1 MKKQYLVTDLYQL
14 EKYDLNLQKKY
25 LEIPVFDKRN
35 KLEKN
40 IIFKRW
46 KNHREKIN
54 VYNKN
59 VKLYKSYLN
68 KLSVYLNQYH
78 KKNFS
83 KRYWELILTPWLWWF
98 VSSVSFKWSLISS
111 IKANKFIFLK
121 KEIDSSEVIP
131 VGVEDF
137 VKISTSHFWN
147 HYIFSKIIEH
157 SFSKKIKIQKID
169 SNKIIQFRLSFL
181 VS

>member
-98 VSSVSFKWSLISS
+98 VSSVS
-111 IKANKFIFLK
+111 
-121 KEIDSSEVIP
+121 
-131 VGVEDF
+131 
-137 VKISTSHFWN
+137 
-147 HYIFSKIIEH
+147 
-157 SFSKKIKIQKID
+157 
-169 SNKIIQFRLSFL
+169 
-181 VS
+181 